1 MRLNRPGDGFEGVY
15 PAVLGV
21 YAELCQDLILE
32 YSAAK
37 EKFPISL

>member
-1 MRLNRPGDGFEGVY
+1 MFRP
-15 PAVLGV
+15 GV